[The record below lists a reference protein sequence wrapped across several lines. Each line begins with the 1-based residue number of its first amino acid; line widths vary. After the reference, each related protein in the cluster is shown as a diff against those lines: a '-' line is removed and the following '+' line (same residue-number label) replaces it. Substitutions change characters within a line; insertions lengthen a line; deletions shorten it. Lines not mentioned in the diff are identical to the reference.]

1 MSLYIV
7 DFGSLFWHI
16 LSVQTGTITQL
27 SPEQFRTLA
36 WLPNG
41 AKLICEAAHLGTPR
55 TDFSLAQVYTEQEL
69 LSLYAALTAKGCEL
83 RLFPQGITAKARA
96 MAGIN
101 DKSDKGDLLAIAYYV
116 QKFPNTP
123 LKRPPTSFVTERRV
137 EAGWT
142 FKKEN
147 DGILNVARRFKYF
160 RHDDYVALF
169 VERNFDELASRLSN
183 NAKEFVH
190 LSDDYRSRKKGK
202 SWNQDSTRKSRI
214 YTLAALFLHPD
225 GYARRRPD
233 TGTLPGINWLKR
245 YVLHFSPFH
254 FKGGIARSN
263 LKWHAFRNEAINA
276 LGTRK
281 ASSKGKVL
289 SHYDFNDDQHE
300 QFRQC
305 RKEFMGAV
313 TETMQ
318 TIRDMVQEKL
328 ENGELVLK

>member
-1 MSLYIV
+1 MQLYV
-7 DFGSLFWHI
+7 ADFGKLCWHT
-16 LSVQTGTITQL
+16 LNVQTGTITQL

-36 WLPNG
+36 WHPNG

-101 DKSDKGDLLAIAYYV
+101 DKSDEGDLFAIAHYV
-116 QKFPNTP
+116 QNCPNTP

-142 FKKEN
+142 FKKES
-147 DGILNVARRFKYF
+147 DGILNVARRFDYEQE
-160 RHDDYVALF
+160 DDYVKLF
-169 VERNFDELASRLSN
+169 VEDNIQELASRLSE
-183 NAKEFVH
+183 NAKKFVF
-190 LSDDYRSRKKGK
+190 LSDDYRSKKNGKTFNKSDKRK
-202 SWNQDSTRKSRI
+202 RRL

-225 GYARRRPD
+225 GYARQRPD

-289 SHYDFNDDQHE
+289 SHYDFNDDQQE

-328 ENGELVLK
+328 DNGELVLK